1 MTRAAPAFA
10 VALTLGLG
18 AVPAASFA
26 HHSFAMYDTNRT
38 VTLNGAVKAI
48 QWTNPHVVVWIE
60 ATPAAGGAS
69 QTWTVEATSPG
80 NLGRIG
86 WTRKS
91 LKAGDKV
98 AIDVAPLRDGGRGGS
113 LRKVKLIDT
122 GQVFSGNW
130 IMPAKP

>member
-1 MTRAAPAFA
+1 MTRAATAFA
-10 VALTLGLG
+10 LAIALGL
-18 AVPAASFA
+18 AAAPGRSDA

-38 VTLNGAVKAI
+38 VTLKGAVKAV
-48 QWTNPHVVVWIE
+48 QWTNPHVVVWVE
-60 ATPAAGGAS
+60 AAATGGAP

-91 LKAGDKV
+91 LKAGDRV
-98 AIDVAPLRDGGRGGS
+98 EVEIAPLRDGGRGGS
-113 LRKVKLIDT
+113 LRKARLVDT

-130 IMPAKP
+130 IQPAKP